1 MVYVTKG
8 STEISLQYLLDW
20 KMSCL
25 QILVCLFSIYH
36 FISKKLPGY
45 IGRRSSKD
53 ALAARSLALGYAGNN
68 FLLGVF
74 QIMICAP

>member
-8 STEISLQYLLDW
+8 STEITLQYLLVW
-20 KMSCL
+20 KMSRL

-45 IGRRSSKD
+45 
-53 ALAARSLALGYAGNN
+53 LYW
-68 FLLGVF
+68 
-74 QIMICAP
+74 